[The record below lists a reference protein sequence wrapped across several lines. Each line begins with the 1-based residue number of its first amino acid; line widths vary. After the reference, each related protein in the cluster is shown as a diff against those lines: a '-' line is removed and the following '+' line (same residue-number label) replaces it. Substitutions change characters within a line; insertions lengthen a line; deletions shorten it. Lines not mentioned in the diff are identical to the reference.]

1 MAYIFGPVPSRRL
14 GLSLGVDLVPYKV
27 CSFDCIYCQLG
38 RTTRKTLQRQTFVD
52 TNDVIAELREVLPR
66 AKANYVTL
74 SGSGEPTLSL
84 DMARLI
90 REIKKLTSTPVAVLT
105 NGSLLS
111 RLELQ
116 QELLD
121 ADLVV
126 PSLDA
131 GSRQVFERI
140 NRPCPGLCIDG
151 IVDGLERFSKDYR
164 GKVWVEVM
172 LVKGVNDG
180 EEELERISS
189 ALKRVRAEKIQLNTV
204 ERPPA
209 EASVGRLSVD
219 EMERAKEHFDER
231 AELIAS
237 AGLPGAPEGSILISG
252 EGGQPTSP
260 TVKCRSVLD
269 LLRRRPC
276 AMADVASGL
285 DISMNEA
292 SKLIG
297 ILVNQG
303 LIDAIR
309 RDDGLTYFGYA
320 HDSERE
326 LIPCQDRPN
335 SDA

>member
-52 TNDVIAELREVLPR
+52 TNDVIAELREAVPR
-66 AKANYVTL
+66 TKANYITL

-84 DMARLI
+84 NIGWLI

-111 RLELQ
+111 RPDLQ

-131 GSRQVFERI
+131 GSQQVFERI
-140 NRPCPGLCIDG
+140 NRPYPGLCIDG
-151 IVDGLERFSKDYR
+151 IIDGLERFSKDYR

-189 ALKRVRAEKIQLNTV
+189 ALKRVRAEKIQVNTV

-209 EASVGRLSVD
+209 EASADRLSAD
-219 EMERAKEHFDER
+219 EMERAKEHFDDR
-231 AELIAS
+231 AELIVS
-237 AGLPGAPEGSILISG
+237 ARMPGAAEESMLIGG
-252 EGGQPTSP
+252 EGGQLTSP
-260 TVKCRSVLD
+260 IVKCRSVLD

-285 DISMNEA
+285 GISMNEA

-297 ILVNQG
+297 VLMNEG
-303 LIDAIR
+303 LIDCFRHNGIA
-309 RDDGLTYFGYA
+309 
-320 HDSERE
+320 
-326 LIPCQDRPN
+326 
-335 SDA
+335 